1 MTGSPLSRSS
11 RVVLPDDLSVTSW
24 RSCADSAAVA
34 VESAQTSL
42 VVECAG
48 LRTFD
53 EHGVAMLV
61 GLAHY
66 SARQQVRVV
75 LANPP
80 AGLRQHLEL
89 AGLAWFFEWQPLF
102 DDRPS
107 DRTDAACDGGLD
119 DAEAPDR
126 TDTGGLVREGH
137 RDAATS

>member
-1 MTGSPLSRSS
+1 MFGARSPLSP
-11 RVVLPDDLSVTSW
+11 RVVLPEELSVRSW
-24 RSCADSAAVA
+24 RGCADSASVA
-34 VESAQTSL
+34 VESAQTLL

-80 AGLRQHLEL
+80 ARLRQHLEL

-102 DDRPS
+102 DDRPRAGS
-107 DRTDAACDGGLD
+107 DSDVDRRCDDSDVSDVTDPA
-119 DAEAPDR
+119 
-126 TDTGGLVREGH
+126 GLVFEEN

>member
-1 MTGSPLSRSS
+1 
-11 RVVLPDDLSVTSW
+11 VVLPEDLSVTTW
-24 RSCADSAAVA
+24 RRCADSASVA
-34 VESAQTSL
+34 VESAHASL

-53 EHGVAMLV
+53 EQGVAMLV

-66 SARQQVRVV
+66 GARQQVRVV

-102 DDRPS
+102 DDRPT
-107 DRTDAACDGGLD
+107 DRPEPGGEQRLD
-119 DAEAPDR
+119 DTEDSDVAHPDGP
-126 TDTGGLVREGH
+126 TFDENGGGT
-137 RDAATS
+137 TS

>member
-1 MTGSPLSRSS
+1 MTGSRPALSA
-11 RVVLPDDLSVTSW
+11 RVVLPEDLSVSSW
-24 RSCADSAAVA
+24 RRCADSASVA

-42 VVECAG
+42 VVECSE

-80 AGLRQHLEL
+80 VGLRQHLEL
-89 AGLAWFFEWQPLF
+89 AGLAWFFEWQPLV
-102 DDRPS
+102 DDRPTVS
-107 DRTDAACDGGLD
+107 KDAAGERRLN
-119 DAEAPDR
+119 DAEGP
-126 TDTGGLVREGH
+126 
-137 RDAATS
+137 AA

>member
-1 MTGSPLSRSS
+1 
-11 RVVLPDDLSVTSW
+11 
-24 RSCADSAAVA
+24 VA
-34 VESAQTSL
+34 VESAHASL

-102 DDRPS
+102 DDRPT
-107 DRTDAACDGGLD
+107 DRPDAGGEPRLGDTDD
-119 DAEAPDR
+119 PDV
-126 TDTGGLVREGH
+126 TDSGGLVFEEN
-137 RDAATS
+137 RDAGSS